1 MQTIGAASRLTA
13 KKTDDYSQNEK
24 NQTACT
30 ERYGASRF
38 LALYFFGFYFF
49 QSQKVNF
56 FRSKRYFGQL
66 RALVERVQPI
76 TFVICGNIHAVAQN
90 VVFVLSFFQTGSRA
104 RRERF
109 PVRNLSIPN
118 VPVVRTPYIS
128 TRCLPQFAPVCRQRE
143 ERRIRNRPTNTAPRD
158 TYKSRRRTAVRT
170 SRFSKTAATNG
181 KFKPHGYVDK
191 KKLFSGDKCRVPVF
205 CLPSK
210 TKFCSCFLAITATV

>member
-13 KKTDDYSQNEK
+13 KNTDDYSQNEK

-38 LALYFFGFYFF
+38 LALYFFGFCFF
-49 QSQKVNF
+49 QSQKANF

-76 TFVICGNIHAVAQN
+76 TFVICGNIHAVPKRC
-90 VVFVLSFFQTGSRA
+90 VCTFFQTCSRT

-109 PVRNLSIPN
+109 PVRKLSVPN
-118 VPVVRTPYIS
+118 VPVVRTPYVS

-181 KFKPHGYVDK
+181 KFKPHGSVDK
-191 KKLFSGDKCRVPVF
+191 KKLFRETMQSAVF
-205 CLPSK
+205 CLTSK